1 MVGKQGLEPHPPAP
15 KAGALTLTLHPVNP
29 ILFSSCRLF
38 LGNGGVEW
46 FGGDE
51 RNRTAGLLLA
61 RQPLSQ
67 LSYIPEA
74 APGPP
79 GVGRAAG
86 DSNSQRPGPGIR
98 HSHPGGPPCSWCSRC
113 GVINWHARS
122 PVGGAPQGWQDSNPR
137 HAVLEAAVLAAE
149 LHPMKLKTARWE
161 IPLRAAPGPG
171 LLIVAVTQLPPHG
184 PAAHYYPGQL

>member
-38 LGNGGVEW
+38 HGDGGAEW

-74 APGPP
+74 APDRPVSAERLGTAIHSGLVRAYVIPTRVVRLVP
-79 GVGRAAG
+79 GV
-86 DSNSQRPGPGIR
+86 
-98 HSHPGGPPCSWCSRC
+98 
-113 GVINWHARS
+113 
-122 PVGGAPQGWQDSNPR
+122 
-137 HAVLEAAVLAAE
+137 HAVE
-149 LHPMKLKTARWE
+149 LSIGMHVHP
-161 IPLRAAPGPG
+161 
-171 LLIVAVTQLPPHG
+171 
-184 PAAHYYPGQL
+184 